1 MNFEKIFL
9 LFTCV
14 QILLIVFIQWQVYI
28 KKNIITFAI
37 SSFVLALFL
46 FILGIEKGENTIILI
61 AVLTIIVRTII
72 IPRYMIVKL
81 QREHW
86 RVRES
91 TPTIG
96 TATGIITSILLVIL
110 CYIVYTFT
118 LYNHLEI
125 RGGAL
130 PLAIILQGLFLIIS
144 KKNTFVQLIGYTIM
158 ENGVLLFGAVLFPG
172 LPLIFEAGI
181 ILDLLGIVMISGII
195 NRLRENYV
203 PDVLE
208 DIEELKG

>member
-1 MNFEKIFL
+1 MGIEKLFL
-9 LFTCV
+9 LFTCI
-14 QILLIVFIQWQVYI
+14 QILLVVFIQWQVYI

-37 SSFVLALFL
+37 SSFILALFL
-46 FILGIEKGENTIILI
+46 FLLGVEKGENSLILI
-61 AVLTIIVRTII
+61 AILTIVVRTIF
-72 IPRYMIVKL
+72 IPAYLINKL
-81 QREHW
+81 SKEHW
-86 RVRES
+86 RARES
-91 TPTIG
+91 APTMG
-96 TATGIITSILLVIL
+96 TATGIICSILLVIL

-118 LYNHLEI
+118 LYNYLKI

-144 KKNTFVQLIGYTIM
+144 KRNTFVQLLGYTIM

-172 LPLIFEAGI
+172 LPFIFEAGI
-181 ILDLLGIVMISGII
+181 ILDLLGIVMISGVI

-203 PDVLE
+203 PDSLE